1 VRALLSFFTAL
12 PVQGASLEA
21 AAKRAY
27 LLPLVGLVT
36 GVPGSAL
43 ILLGYAVPPGVVA
56 TLALGA
62 VLFAAGLHHTDGLLD
77 VGDALMVRGTPERR
91 RAVLKDARVGVGGLG
106 VLFAVYAPTVAA
118 LIALVD
124 ASPARA
130 AFALLAGEISARSTM
145 LLVLAFG
152 KPADA
157 NSSSIPFVRSLKGP
171 RRMLGASLAL
181 LGPLLC
187 LLPLGG
193 FALLA
198 ALSVPLTALVAL
210 QMARRTFGGIGG
222 DIVGA
227 TGEVARAALLTFLS
241 ALV

>member
-1 VRALLSFFTAL
+1 
-12 PVQGASLEA
+12 
-21 AAKRAY
+21 
-27 LLPLVGLVT
+27 
-36 GVPGSAL
+36 
-43 ILLGYAVPPGVVA
+43 
-56 TLALGA
+56 
-62 VLFAAGLHHTDGLLD
+62 
-77 VGDALMVRGTPERR
+77 VGDALMVQGTPERR
-91 RAVLKDARVGVGGLG
+91 RAVLKDARVGVGGFG

-171 RRMLGASLAL
+171 RRVVGASLAL

>member
-91 RAVLKDARVGVGGLG
+91 RAVLKDARVGVGGFG

>member
-1 VRALLSFFTAL
+1 VRALLAFFTAL
-12 PVQGASLEA
+12 PVRGASLEA
-21 AAKRAY
+21 AAESAY
-27 LLPLVGLVT
+27 LLPLVGLFT
-36 GVPGSAL
+36 GVPGAAL
-43 ILLGYAVPPGVVA
+43 ILFGYAMPPGVVA

-62 VLFAAGLHHTDGLLD
+62 VLLAAGLHHTDGVLD

-91 RAVLKDARVGVGGLG
+91 RAVLKDTRVGVGGIG
-106 VLFAVYAPTVAA
+106 VLFVVYAPTLAA

-124 ASPARA
+124 DSPARA
-130 AFALLAGEISARSTM
+130 ALALLAGEISARSTM

-152 KPADA
+152 KPAEA

-171 RRMLGASLAL
+171 RRMVGASLAL

-193 FALLA
+193 FAPLA

-210 QMARRTFGGIGG
+210 QMARQTFDGIGG
-222 DIVGA
+222 DAVGA
-227 TGEVARAALLTFLS
+227 TGELARAALLVFLS